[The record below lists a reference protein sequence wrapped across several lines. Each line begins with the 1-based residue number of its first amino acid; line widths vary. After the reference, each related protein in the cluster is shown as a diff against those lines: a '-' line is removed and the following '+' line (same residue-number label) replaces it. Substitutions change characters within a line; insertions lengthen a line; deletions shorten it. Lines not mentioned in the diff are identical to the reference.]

1 MLTVPLIVFV
11 VLAILAVASAILVI
25 LSPDPVHSAL
35 WLILNLVTLGV
46 LYYTLNASFLMAV
59 QLIVYAGAIVVLF
72 LFVVMVLNARG
83 EEAWSRRL
91 PWLRGFGTFAAAL
104 FFVAVWWAVKA
115 AAQSETTGAPEGTPA
130 AVGMALYTDYL
141 LPFEATSVLLISAL
155 VGALYLG
162 RSDARKRGSVPDRRT
177 VEGVAPKEA
186 SDV

>member
-1 MLTVPLIVFV
+1 MTVPLIVFV
-11 VLAILAVASAILVI
+11 ILAVLAVASAILVI

-35 WLILNLVTLGV
+35 WLILNLVSLGV
-46 LYYTLNASFLMAV
+46 LYYTLRAPFLMAV

-83 EEAWSRRL
+83 EEAWSRQL
-91 PWLRGFGTFAAAL
+91 PWLRGLGTLVAVL

-115 AAQSETTGAPEGTPA
+115 APAQETGGAPEGTPA

-141 LPFEATSVLLISAL
+141 LPFEATSVLLLSAL

-162 RSDARKRGSVPDRRT
+162 RSDARQRGAIPDRRPA
-177 VEGVAPKEA
+177 ESVAPKEA